1 MMPMSQVVSLLN
13 FGTARPHP
21 VKGIIPNTVDQG
33 FYDGIRGGQFPSGP
47 GDEVVAGHRDDDVP
61 YGVYDGTTK

>member
-1 MMPMSQVVSLLN
+1 MMAS
-13 FGTARPHP
+13 A
-21 VKGIIPNTVDQG
+21 
-33 FYDGIRGGQFPSGP
+33 GGQFPSGP